1 VSDAGGAIS
10 LVALCNETGR
20 KGTPRGEDAA
30 SRDLKRSLDSFNN
43 MLHIMNNAFGVATRG
58 PGVDRTVKAIRAAFL
73 RCSSAVLGHD
83 LARAAVAERCATA
96 VPRLEEL
103 VAEFSHIESV
113 NPNKAV
119 YSNRA
124 LLLLSRAEPDGL
136 GSAESVDAIAA
147 GAMVAQVYGRKLSTT
162 AKVQN
167 LEQDALRLKA
177 SNEDLSK
184 ANERLKAALDH
195 KEKENDALREQL
207 ARHGIQAT
215 TTTST
220 STTATTATATA
231 TATATDTSADTMLED
246 MLSTP
251 LGLSSDLSVALG
263 EDLPVPAVPTPLAA

>member
-1 VSDAGGAIS
+1 M
-10 LVALCNETGR
+10 VALCNKTGC
-20 KGTPRGEDAA
+20 KGTPRDEDAT

-43 MLHIMNNAFGVATRG
+43 TLHIMNHAFGVASRG
-58 PGVDRTVKAIRAAFL
+58 QGVDRTVKAIRAAFL

-124 LLLLSRAEPDGL
+124 LLLLSRADPDGL
-136 GSAESVDAIAA
+136 GSAESTDAIAA
-147 GAMVAQVYGRKLSTT
+147 GAMIAQVYGRKLSTT
-162 AKVQN
+162 EKVQN
-167 LEQDALRLKA
+167 LEQDVLRLKA

-184 ANERLKAALDH
+184 ANERLTAALEH
-195 KEKENDALREQL
+195 KEKENSALREQL

-215 TTTST
+215 STPSTTT
-220 STTATTATATA
+220 TTTTTATATA
-231 TATATDTSADTMLED
+231 TATSADTMLQD
-246 MLSTP
+246 VLSMP
-251 LGLSSDLSVALG
+251 LGLSSELSVALG
-263 EDLPVPAVPTPLAA
+263 EDSPVPAVPAPLAA